1 MNTYARLAQI
11 ARGLA
16 LLALLVLVASWLVY
30 GWANANATLA
40 QRIEPHDAAMAQLL
54 NEPGLLIGS
63 PQRLIITD
71 PKAFL
76 PQDPTISMEYR
87 LVNETYL
94 KQNNIY
100 PLQLQTI
107 EFFRN
112 IFSLAAV
119 LGGLLM
125 LGLATWFSSKAK
137 PRLARA

>member
-1 MNTYARLAQI
+1 MNLYARLAQV

-16 LLALLVLVASWLVY
+16 LLALLVLLASWLVY

-40 QRIEPHDAAMAQLL
+40 QRIEPHDATMAQLL
-54 NEPGLLIGS
+54 GEPGVIIGS

-71 PKAFL
+71 PQAFL
-76 PQDPTISMEYR
+76 PEDPTATMEYR

-100 PLQLQTI
+100 PLQLQTV

-112 IFSLAAV
+112 IISVAAV

-125 LGLATWFSSKAK
+125 LGLAAWFSGRVK
-137 PRLARA
+137 PKLARA